1 MENLDNIALE
11 NFKEYLQI
19 PSVHPDIDYSDCVKF
34 LTKIAEDLQLPI
46 RVINVTPK
54 NPVVVLTWKGTNPE
68 LPTILLNSHMD
79 VVEVSEKDWKHKP
92 FGAEIEDGKI
102 YARGAQDMKSVGIQ
116 YLEAIRRM
124 KLQNITCLRTVHVCF
139 VPEEEVG
146 KEGMEL
152 FVHTAEFKEMNVG
165 LCMDESYAN
174 ETEKFIFVYG
184 EKSCWQF
191 TIHCKGQSGHG
202 SIFSDNTPGEQLA
215 LILEKVYD
223 FRKEQKEKIQNELIE
238 VGETVSVNCTKVS
251 GGEQYNVVP
260 NEMTATFDMR
270 IPPTYSFEEIEE
282 MINKWCKEAGPDCFV
297 EYHDKQNPTPDTK
310 LDDSNIFWR
319 AFREA
324 SEELNLELDIV
335 RCIATS
341 DSRYIR
347 LLGIPSFGFSP
358 MNNTKP
364 LMHANDEYLGVETFL
379 NGIKIFCGIIP
390 KLANVH

>member
-152 FVHTAEFKEMNVG
+152 FVNTEEFKKMNVG
-165 LCMDESYAN
+165 LCLDESCGN
-174 ETEKFIFVYG
+174 ETEKFIFLYG

-191 TIHCKGQSGHG
+191 TIHCKGQTGHG
-202 SIFSDNTPGEQLA
+202 STFLDNTPGEILVY
-215 LILEKVYD
+215 ILEKFYG
-223 FRKEQKEKIQNELIE
+223 FRNEQKEKIRNGSSTEWDAIA
-238 VGETVSVNCTKVS
+238 VNCTKVS
-251 GGEQYNVVP
+251 GGDQHNVIP

-270 IPPTYSFEEIEE
+270 IPPTYSFEEMEE
-282 MINKWCKEAGPDCFV
+282 MINKWCKEAGPNCFV
-297 EYHDKQNPTPDTK
+297 EYHDKQDPTPDTE
-310 LDDSNIFWR
+310 LNESNIFWC
-319 AFREA
+319 AFKKA
-324 SEELNLELDIV
+324 SEEMNLGLDIV
-335 RCIATS
+335 RSIATS
-341 DSRYIR
+341 DSRYLR
-347 LLGIPSFGFSP
+347 QLGIPTFGFSP

-379 NGIKIFCGIIP
+379 NGIKIYCGIIQ
-390 KLANVH
+390 KLANVN